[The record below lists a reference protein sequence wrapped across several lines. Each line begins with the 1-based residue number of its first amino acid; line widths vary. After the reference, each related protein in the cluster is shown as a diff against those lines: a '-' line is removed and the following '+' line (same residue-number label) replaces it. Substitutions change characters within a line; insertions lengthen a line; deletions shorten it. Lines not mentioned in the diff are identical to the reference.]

1 MSQPRSSYAVGTGLF
16 IVLGFAALAY
26 LATQT
31 SSVANVHQGDS
42 YIVDTQFTN
51 IGALK
56 ERAPV
61 KIAGVRVGQVQSI
74 TLMPGHEVADVKL
87 SIDKSYD
94 KIPQDS
100 VATIFTSG
108 LLGDQYVG
116 IQYGSAKQ
124 ALAAGGT
131 LARTKSTEPLEEML
145 GKFFGAGN
153 VVDNV
158 GGSYTVKADF
168 TNVGSLSV
176 GAPVKMAGVVI
187 GSVQSVRADPVKL
200 NAQVVLAI
208 DKRYDR
214 IPDDSA
220 AAVFTSG
227 LLGDQDVG
235 IQYGS
240 AKQAVVA
247 GGTLARTKSTEPLEE
262 MLGKFFG
269 AGNVVDNVG
278 GSYTVKADFTNV
290 GSLSVGAPVKMAGV
304 VIGSVQSVRADPV
317 KLNAQVVLAIDKRYN
332 TIPDDSAAA
341 VFTSGLIGTQY
352 VAIQPGG
359 SPDMLKDG
367 DEMILT
373 QSAMQLED
381 LIGKFLVNG
390 SPSDKKAAD
399 TGKSSDTPAGKH

>member
-42 YIVDTQFTN
+42 YTVDAQFTN
-51 IGALK
+51 IGQLK

-61 KIAGVRVGQVQSI
+61 KIAGVRVGQVRSI
-74 TLMPGHEVADVKL
+74 TLAPGHEVADVKL

-116 IQYGSAKQ
+116 IQYGTAKQ
-124 ALAAGGT
+124 VLAAGGT

-168 TNVGSLSV
+168 TNVGSLSA

-187 GSVQSVRADPVKL
+187 GSV
-200 NAQVVLAI
+200 
-208 DKRYDR
+208 
-214 IPDDSA
+214 
-220 AAVFTSG
+220 
-227 LLGDQDVG
+227 
-235 IQYGS
+235 
-240 AKQAVVA
+240 
-247 GGTLARTKSTEPLEE
+247 
-262 MLGKFFG
+262 
-269 AGNVVDNVG
+269 
-278 GSYTVKADFTNV
+278 
-290 GSLSVGAPVKMAGV
+290 LSVH
-304 VIGSVQSVRADPV
+304 ADPV

-390 SPSDKKAAD
+390 SPSDKKDAD

>member
-42 YIVDTQFTN
+42 YTVEAEFTN
-51 IGALK
+51 IGQLK

-74 TLMPGHEVADVKL
+74 TLAPGQDVADVKL
-87 SIDKSYD
+87 SIDRRYD
-94 KIPQDS
+94 HIPQDS

-116 IQYGSAKQ
+116 IDYGTAKQ
-124 ALAAGGT
+124 VVAAGGT
-131 LARTKSTEPLEEML
+131 LARTKSSEPLEEML
-145 GKFFGAGN
+145 GKFFGAGG

-158 GGSYTVKADF
+158 GGSYAVKADF
-168 TNVGSLSV
+168 TNVGTLSV

-187 GSVQSVRADPVKL
+187 GRVQSVRADPVKL

-208 DKRYDR
+208 DKRYD
-214 IPDDSA
+214 A
-220 AAVFTSG
+220 
-227 LLGDQDVG
+227 
-235 IQYGS
+235 
-240 AKQAVVA
+240 
-247 GGTLARTKSTEPLEE
+247 
-262 MLGKFFG
+262 
-269 AGNVVDNVG
+269 
-278 GSYTVKADFTNV
+278 
-290 GSLSVGAPVKMAGV
+290 
-304 VIGSVQSVRADPV
+304 
-317 KLNAQVVLAIDKRYN
+317 
-332 TIPDDSAAA
+332 IPDDSAAA
-341 VFTSGLIGTQY
+341 VFTSGLIGSQY

-359 SPDMLKDG
+359 SPDALKNG
-367 DEMILT
+367 DEMVLT

-390 SPSDKKAAD
+390 SPSDKKDAGD
-399 TGKSSDTPAGKH
+399 GKK

>member
-1 MSQPRSSYAVGTGLF
+1 LSFSEDSAVSQPRSSYAVGTGLF

-42 YIVDTQFTN
+42 YTVEAEFTN
-51 IGALK
+51 IGQLK

-74 TLMPGHEVADVKL
+74 TLAPGQDVADVKL
-87 SIDKSYD
+87 SIDRRYD
-94 KIPQDS
+94 HIPQDS

-116 IQYGSAKQ
+116 IDYGTAKQ
-124 ALAAGGT
+124 VVAAGGS
-131 LARTKSTEPLEEML
+131 LARTKSSEPLEEML
-145 GKFFGAGN
+145 GKFFGAGG

-168 TNVGSLSV
+168 TNVGTLSV

-187 GSVQSVRADPVKL
+187 GRVQS
-200 NAQVVLAI
+200 I
-208 DKRYDR
+208 
-214 IPDDSA
+214 
-220 AAVFTSG
+220 
-227 LLGDQDVG
+227 
-235 IQYGS
+235 
-240 AKQAVVA
+240 
-247 GGTLARTKSTEPLEE
+247 
-262 MLGKFFG
+262 
-269 AGNVVDNVG
+269 
-278 GSYTVKADFTNV
+278 
-290 GSLSVGAPVKMAGV
+290 
-304 VIGSVQSVRADPV
+304 RADPV

-332 TIPDDSAAA
+332 QIPDDSAAA
-341 VFTSGLIGTQY
+341 VFTSGLIGSQY

-359 SPDMLKDG
+359 SPDTLKNG

-390 SPSDKKAAD
+390 SPSDKKDAGD
-399 TGKSSDTPAGKH
+399 GKK